1 VPNDPGCC
9 VCGKS
14 YIDRSRAMQKSTQQ
28 PSHDY
33 ERNAD
38 DGKHPVD
45 AGRGWRLRA
54 SAEGRRD
61 FRLPALP
68 HADNHQQDNYR
79 HGTNQHHER
88 HRNQS
93 IGQRNPTRHSS
104 FGPLLESD
112 RAHRRTSR
120 PCPRSDRQMGPRT
133 PIPEGPMAY
142 PITWR
147 TASSPSNRRSATLSI
162 GDFAPRTHRRRCS
175 QPGVEG
181 WKVSWRSRR

>member
-1 VPNDPGCC
+1 LPNDPGCC

-14 YIDRSRAMQKSTQQ
+14 YIDKARAMQKSTQQ
-28 PSHDY
+28 PSHDD

-54 SAEGRRD
+54 SAEGQRD

-88 HRNQS
+88 HRNQVS
-93 IGQRNPTRHSS
+93 A
-104 FGPLLESD
+104 SD
-112 RAHRRTSR
+112 TQQDIRRSAIVGVGS
-120 PCPRSDRQMGPRT
+120 CQMGPRT
-133 PIPEGPMAY
+133 PIPKRDVDAN
-142 PITWR
+142 
-147 TASSPSNRRSATLSI
+147 SDS
-162 GDFAPRTHRRRCS
+162 
-175 QPGVEG
+175 
-181 WKVSWRSRR
+181 